1 MLERKPL
8 ESLDKN
14 RFKEVFKEYYN
25 PLCNFAISITSDRKM
40 AQDVVQDVFTK
51 IWDKR
56 KELSINKN
64 PKSYL
69 FQAVKNRAFEI
80 LRKRQL
86 ESKLDLA
93 SYKESHDAQNSIEEE
108 ANRFMLKEEL
118 YKSIRQLPPKCQE
131 IFVLNKVNG
140 LTYNEIADDLG
151 ISVKTVENQI
161 GKAYRKLRS
170 LMAGK
175 MSELN

>member
-1 MLERKPL
+1 MEL
-8 ESLDKN
+8 LDKN

-25 PLCNFAISITSDRKM
+25 PLCNFAIGITSDRKM

-51 IWDKR
+51 IWAKR
-56 KELSINKN
+56 NELSINSS

-69 FQAVKNRAFEI
+69 FQAVKHRAYEI
-80 LRKRQL
+80 LRKRQN
-86 ESKLDLA
+86 ESKVDIGMVES
-93 SYKESHDAQNSIEEE
+93 SYNAQNEIEEQ
-108 ANRFMLKEEL
+108 ANKFMLKEHL

-131 IFVLNKVNG
+131 IFVMNKVNG

-151 ISVKTVENQI
+151 LSVKTVENQI
-161 GKAYRKLRS
+161 GKAYRKLRI

-175 MSELN
+175 MSEIN

>member
-1 MLERKPL
+1 MEL
-8 ESLDKN
+8 LDKN

-51 IWDKR
+51 LWDKR
-56 KELSINKN
+56 NELVINSN
-64 PKSYL
+64 EKSYL
-69 FQAVKNRAFEI
+69 FQAVKNRSFEL
-80 LRKRQL
+80 LRKRKNEAKINVSDFEESYNQEKEL
-86 ESKLDLA
+86 ED
-93 SYKESHDAQNSIEEE
+93 Q
-108 ANRFMLKEEL
+108 ANKFMLKEFL
-118 YKSIRQLPPKCQE
+118 FNSIRQLPPKCQE

-140 LTYNEIADDLG
+140 LTYSEIADDLN

-161 GKAYRKLRS
+161 GKAYRKLRK

-175 MSELN
+175 MSEIN